1 MSMDSEGTQ
10 DASIFI
16 YTYYILITHA
26 KYSNYYTHVS
36 PVHTNI
42 FLTTL
47 HIYEDCARG
56 VSARIRFIF
65 IPCNRRNYKWLW
77 YLIELCESCNYLRDY
92 YGLFFH
98 YVSFFSRYI
107 CIGLCS
113 DGKRNTIHSDPMF
126 HLFSRKFH
134 AFHELHAENAMLL
147 HEWVPVSLYCYSSRQ
162 QLRCIILEG
171 WMNYAIATVS

>member
-26 KYSNYYTHVS
+26 KYLNYYTHVS

-92 YGLFFH
+92 YRLFFY
-98 YVSFFSRYI
+98 YVSFFHVIFASGYI
-107 CIGLCS
+107 QTGKETRSTRILCFTYFPENFMHFMNYMQ
-113 DGKRNTIHSDPMF
+113 KTRCCYTNEFPF
-126 HLFSRKFH
+126 HCTVILRDNSWGALFSKD
-134 AFHELHAENAMLL
+134 
-147 HEWVPVSLYCYSSRQ
+147 EWITQ
-162 QLRCIILEG
+162 
-171 WMNYAIATVS
+171 